1 MQGED
6 TLVINTVKLVFDVMI
21 FSFVENDK
29 FCWKM
34 KCYLSIQAPV
44 EYDMIQSSLSISL
57 FQLLHFVYI
66 LVKKGNVTPNFL

>member
-6 TLVINTVKLVFDVMI
+6 THVINTVKLVFYVMI

-34 KCYLSIQAPV
+34 KS
-44 EYDMIQSSLSISL
+44 
-57 FQLLHFVYI
+57 
-66 LVKKGNVTPNFL
+66 VTFLTFEAS